1 MKALYPLIARLFAY
15 AGLMFL
21 MSLSIQFDFA
31 VGEVKEDSLIE
42 ITQEVLLL
50 ISSLLLIGFSSKA
63 KNFKI
68 FNLTLSG
75 FLGVH
80 FVREFDFWLNTQLF
94 DKAWQVISLV
104 IVIVVL
110 VMVIRNCKKLIL
122 EIASISKTYGFAFF
136 FSGLVILHV
145 FSRLY
150 GRKLIWID
158 LLRDTHD
165 KYVISENGEK
175 IVELRDFMRPV
186 KDASEESIELL
197 AYSIMLIGVVEMII
211 FGIKSSRKIKL

>member
-1 MKALYPLIARLFAY
+1 MKPLYPLITRLFAY

-21 MSLSIQFDFA
+21 MSLAIQFDFA
-31 VGEVKEDSLIE
+31 EGEVKEDSLIE

-50 ISSLLLIGFSSKA
+50 ICSILLIIFSSKG
-63 KNFKI
+63 KNFKT
-68 FNLTLSG
+68 FFLALAG
-75 FLGVH
+75 FLFVH

-94 DKAWQVISLV
+94 DKAWQAIALV
-104 IVIVVL
+104 IVILVL
-110 VMVIRNCKKLIL
+110 IMAIKNWKKLII
-122 EIASISKTYGFAFF
+122 EIAAISKTYGFAFF
-136 FSGLVILHV
+136 FSGLVILHI

-197 AYSIMLIGVVEMII
+197 AYSIMFIGVVEMIV
-211 FGIKSSRKIKL
+211 FGIKSSRKIEV

>member
-1 MKALYPLIARLFAY
+1 MKPLYPLIIRLFAY
-15 AGLMFL
+15 ASLMFL
-21 MSLSIQFDFA
+21 MSFAIQFDFA
-31 VGEVKEDSLIE
+31 VGEVKEDSFIE

-50 ISSLLLIGFSSKA
+50 ICSILLIIFSFKT
-63 KNFKI
+63 KEYKI
-68 FNLTLSG
+68 FFLGLAG

-94 DKAWQVISLV
+94 DKAWQAISLV
-104 IVIVVL
+104 IVVVVL
-110 VMVIRNCKKLIL
+110 VMVVKNWKKIIL
-122 EIASISKTYGFAFF
+122 EIAAISKTYGFAFF
-136 FSGLVILHV
+136 FSGLIILHV

-158 LLRDTHD
+158 LLRNTHD
-165 KYVISENGEK
+165 QYVIEENGEK

-211 FGIKSSRKIKL
+211 FALKSPRNPQI

>member
-1 MKALYPLIARLFAY
+1 MKSLYPLIIRLFAY

-21 MSLSIQFDFA
+21 MSLVIQFDFA
-31 VGEVKEDSLIE
+31 EGEVKEDSLIE
-42 ITQEVLLL
+42 ITQEIILL
-50 ISSLLLIGFSSKA
+50 IGSLLLIGFSSKA
-63 KNFKI
+63 KDFKI
-68 FNLTLSG
+68 FNLALAG

-80 FVREFDFWLNTQLF
+80 VVREFDFWLNTQLF
-94 DKAWQVISLV
+94 DKAWQAISLV
-104 IVIVVL
+104 IVILVLIMVV
-110 VMVIRNCKKLIL
+110 RNWKKLVF
-122 EIASISKTYGFAFF
+122 EIAAISKTYGFAFF

-150 GRKLIWID
+150 GRKLMWID

-165 KYVISENGEK
+165 KYVIEENGEK
-175 IVELRDFMRPV
+175 IIPLRDFMRPV

-211 FGIKSSRKIKL
+211 FGIKSSRKIN

>member
-1 MKALYPLIARLFAY
+1 MKPLYPLIVRLFAY

-21 MSLSIQFDFA
+21 MSLAIQFDFA
-31 VGEVKEDSLIE
+31 EGEVKEDSLIE

-68 FNLTLSG
+68 FNLTLAG

-104 IVIVVL
+104 IVIA
-110 VMVIRNCKKLIL
+110 VIIMLIKNWKKLIL
-122 EIASISKTYGFAFF
+122 EIVSISKTYGFAFF

-150 GRKLIWID
+150 GRKLMWID
-158 LLRDTHD
+158 LLRDTHH

-211 FGIKSSRKIKL
+211 FGVKSSRKIKL

>member
-1 MKALYPLIARLFAY
+1 MKPLYPVIIRLFAY
-15 AGLMFL
+15 AALMFL
-21 MSLSIQFDFA
+21 MSLAIQYDFA
-31 VGEVKEDSLIE
+31 EGEVKEDSLIE

-50 ISSLLLIGFSSKA
+50 ISSILLISFSSKT
-63 KNFKI
+63 KDFKI
-68 FNLTLSG
+68 FNLALAG

-80 FVREFDFWLNTQLF
+80 FVREFDFWLNTELF

-104 IVIVVL
+104 IVVIVL
-110 VMVIRNCKKLIL
+110 VMVVRNWRKLLL
-122 EIASISKTYGFAFF
+122 ETAAITKTYGFAFF
-136 FSGLVILHV
+136 FSGLVILHI

-175 IVELRDFMRPV
+175 VVKLRDFMRPV

-211 FGIKSSRKIKL
+211 FGLKSSRKTQI